1 MSSGSE
7 TPSNRWTSRITRS
20 RGHSVSPVA
29 ARVGVLTTAP
39 ATSERAQEDDEVL
52 FLVARQLRA
61 QDQVE
66 EFHRVVEGQ
75 QAPVVQVGRRIAPS
89 RRTTPAHGAPPA
101 WHASGRACRGRRAWA
116 PAG

>member
-29 ARVGVLTTAP
+29 ARRAPSTARKSAVNPRRARSAMAHVIVAHAAGVGVLTTAP

-66 EFHRVVEGQ
+66 EFHRVVEG
-75 QAPVVQVGRRIAPS
+75 
-89 RRTTPAHGAPPA
+89 
-101 WHASGRACRGRRAWA
+101 
-116 PAG
+116 

>member
-29 ARVGVLTTAP
+29 ARRAPPTACKSAVNP
-39 ATSERAQEDDEVL
+39 RRARSPTAHAMVAHMLESPQEGDEVL
-52 FLVARQLRA
+52 FLVRRQPRA

-66 EFHRVVEGQ
+66 ELHRVVEGQ
-75 QAPVVQVGRRIAPS
+75 QTPVVQVGRRVFD
-89 RRTTPAHGAPPA
+89 
-101 WHASGRACRGRRAWA
+101 
-116 PAG
+116 